1 MIKAVNKSTI
11 SETQLHNKCGLIIN
25 NIETISDALEYIL
38 CYQDCNKFLGNV
50 VCTSYDAL
58 MLFEYA
64 FSYALKIIVV
74 HNYAFMF

>member
-1 MIKAVNKSTI
+1 MMHYNMF
-11 SETQLHNKCGLIIN
+11 
-25 NIETISDALEYIL
+25 Y
-38 CYQDCNKFLGNV
+38 CYWDCNKFLGNV
-50 VCTSYDAL
+50 VCTSYDVL

>member
-1 MIKAVNKSTI
+1 M
-11 SETQLHNKCGLIIN
+11 QLVMHYNMF
-25 NIETISDALEYIL
+25 Y
-38 CYQDCNKFLGNV
+38 CYWDCNKFLGNV
-50 VCTSYDAL
+50 VCTSYDVL